1 MAHKKIHFH
10 GAIRVDAYRVVSD
23 AVEAGALR
31 GVRRAFKHTDKPS
44 QEAIAQEVENAVMG
58 SLSEYL
64 KFPED
69 PPSNPYVVSEG

>member
-31 GVRRAFKHTDKPS
+31 GVRRAFKHGTPT
-44 QEAIAQEVENAVMG
+44 QEAIAEEVENAVMG

>member
-1 MAHKKIHFH
+1 MPHKKIHFH

-31 GVRRAFKHTDKPS
+31 GVRRAFKHGTPT
-44 QEAIAQEVENAVMG
+44 QETIAAEVENAVMS
-58 SLSEYL
+58 SLCEYL

>member
-1 MAHKKIHFH
+1 MPHKKIHFH

-31 GVRRAFKHTDKPS
+31 GVRRAFKHGTPT
-44 QEAIAQEVENAVMG
+44 QEAIAVEVENAVMS
-58 SLSEYL
+58 SLCEYL

-69 PPSNPYVVSEG
+69 LPSNPYVVSEG